1 MNLLVGMLNLN
12 WIYLFMKKADLKGI
26 TDIDSSTQTSK
37 TDLTSFKTK
46 NDEWNMGKIN
56 NVPVKLK
63 VSNAADNDVVKKTV
77 Y

>member
-1 MNLLVGMLNLN
+1 M
-12 WIYLFMKKADLKGI
+12 KGI

-56 NVPVKLK
+56 NIPVKLK